1 MLSGQ
6 GRPTDVP
13 RLPFPGGGI
22 DVHKDIPSEQE
33 APRTVSQRE
42 LVPSVVTWWTAGKRW
57 RLESSVGLG
66 EEEGKALVTG
76 LQLCADQ
83 HQGFQEGSGEPP
95 REGWRGT
102 LGSEKVCI

>member
-6 GRPTDVP
+6 GRPSDVP
-13 RLPFPGGGI
+13 RLPFPGGRT
-22 DVHKDIPSEQE
+22 DVHMDIPSEQE

-42 LVPSVVTWWTAGKRW
+42 PVPSVVTWGKRW

-83 HQGFQEGSGEPP
+83 HQGFQEGRREPP
-95 REGWRGT
+95 RERWRGT
-102 LGSEKVCI
+102 LGSAKVCV